1 MDTTILVVDDSEVTR
16 NHLAELLGSSGIAS
30 RVLLAGD
37 GSKALQV
44 LTSHRV
50 SLILCDIEMP
60 DLGGMRF
67 LRIVQAMPE
76 YARIPLL
83 LTTVHTDVRHKVQG
97 LSEGAVDYVTKPFVN
112 EELLAR
118 VKVQLRL
125 KGLQDEL
132 IEKNRRLEE
141 LTRIDHLTQLGNRR
155 HLMETLQA
163 EFARSVRHGG
173 SLSLVLADIDHFK
186 RTNDQFGHL
195 VGDRCLQLVANTLVS
210 QLRKSD
216 SAARFGGEEFAVIL
230 PQTDM
235 VGARVVAE
243 RFREAVA
250 ASCLLVEGG
259 KVPMTVSLGVATHP
273 GGQINSVERLI
284 KSADDALYAAKNAG
298 RNRVVA

>member
-16 NHLAELLGSSGIAS
+16 NHLHHLLSSSNVAR

-37 GSKALQV
+37 GSRALQL

-67 LRIVQAMPE
+67 LRIVQAMPD
-76 YARIPLL
+76 YATIPLL
-83 LTTVHTDVRHKVQG
+83 LTTVHTDVRYKVQG
-97 LSEGAVDYVTKPFVN
+97 LSEGAVDYVTKPFAN

-125 KGLQDEL
+125 KTLQDEL

-155 HLMETLQA
+155 HLMDVLQG
-163 EFARSVRHGG
+163 EFARTVRHGG
-173 SLSLVLADIDHFK
+173 TLSLVLADIDHFK

-195 VGDRCLQLVANTLVS
+195 VGDRCLQLVANTLMS

-216 SAARFGGEEFAVIL
+216 SAARFGGEEFAVVL
-230 PQTDM
+230 PETDM
-235 VGARVVAE
+235 AGAAVVAE

-250 ASCLLVEGG
+250 ASCLLVDGC
-259 KVPMTVSLGVATHP
+259 KVTMTVSLGVATYP
-273 GGQINSVERLI
+273 GGHVNSVERLI

>member
-1 MDTTILVVDDSEVTR
+1 MDTTILIVDDSEVTR
-16 NHLAELLGSSGIAS
+16 NHLDQLLTRSGIAH
-30 RVLLAGD
+30 RILLARD
-37 GSKALQV
+37 GSQALQL
-44 LTSHRV
+44 LTSQGV

-67 LRIVQAMPE
+67 LRIVQAIPE

-125 KGLQDEL
+125 KALQDEL
-132 IEKNRRLEE
+132 VEKNRCLEE
-141 LTRIDHLTQLGNRR
+141 LTRIDHLTQLSNRR
-155 HLMETLQA
+155 HLMELLQG
-163 EFARSVRHGG
+163 EFARCVRHGG
-173 SLSLVLADIDHFK
+173 SLSFVLADVDHFK

-195 VGDRCLQLVANTLVS
+195 VGDRCLQLVASTLVS

-216 SAARFGGEEFAVIL
+216 SAARFGGEEFAMIL

-235 VGARVVAE
+235 VGATVVAE

-250 ASCLLVEGG
+250 ASCLLVEGR
-259 KVPMTVSLGVATHP
+259 KVPMTVSLGVATYP
-273 GGQINSVERLI
+273 ADQVNSVERLI
-284 KSADDALYAAKNAG
+284 KSADDAMYAAKNAG